1 MAFVKQT
8 IKTGL
13 EKISIIAELLVWQKK
28 KIIPREE
35 PRFRLIKTQFTEIT
49 QKAISI
55 SIDDH
60 ADLRVELLQL
70 IGEIKECLKI
80 CKIESNEIIE
90 YLKFFTD
97 NTPCFLSMEFISVAQ
112 MNRECEHEKSYWFEF
127 LDKIQRF
134 NLTVHF
140 F

>member
-1 MAFVKQT
+1 MQTQIKTQLLDIKQLKEMTPMNQNQEKIIAQLIDDKMAFVKQT

-80 CKIESNEIIE
+80 CKN
-90 YLKFFTD
+90 K
-97 NTPCFLSMEFISVAQ
+97 
-112 MNRECEHEKSYWFEF
+112 
-127 LDKIQRF
+127 
-134 NLTVHF
+134 LTKRD
-140 F
+140 